1 MEEIRVD
8 CPAKINLFLEILGER
23 DDGYHEVTTVMQTI
37 GLYDRLFFRVKKS
50 GIDIYCNDSSVPTD
64 ERNLIFKVA
73 QLLLDE
79 TGVKRGVR
87 IEMEKGIPVA
97 SGLGGASSNAAATF
111 IALNHL
117 WNLGLSKDSLL
128 NLSRKVGTDIAFFIY
143 LAKDDFPA
151 FSGGTLLGKGR
162 GNELTRVFS
171 LPDSWMIL
179 VAPSFGV
186 STKRAYNSL
195 HLELTGE
202 KKDSKMVVD
211 ALKSGDLR
219 RISKFLFNR
228 FEEVVAE
235 KYPVIDGIKREL
247 VEEGATG
254 ALMTGSGPVV
264 FGFFLDGEKAKQI
277 AKRISSG
284 RKEERVYVTRTCTGE
299 LKSATMNFLV
309 EEETSGNY

>member
-8 CPAKINLFLEILGER
+8 CPAKINLFLDILGER

-37 GLYDRLFFRVKKS
+37 GLHDRLFFRVKKS
-50 GIDIYCNDSSVPTD
+50 GIEIYCNHSSVLTD
-64 ERNLIFKVA
+64 ESNLTFKVA

-79 TGVKRGVR
+79 TGIKRGVR
-87 IEMEKGIPVA
+87 IEIEKGIPVA

-117 WNLGLSKDSLL
+117 WNLGLSKESLL

-143 LAKDDFPA
+143 LAEDDFSA

-162 GNELTRVFS
+162 GNELTRICS

-179 VAPSFGV
+179 VAPSLAV
-186 STKRAYNSL
+186 STKWAYNSL
-195 HLELTGE
+195 HLGLTGG
-202 KKDSKMVVD
+202 KKDFKMVVD

-219 RISKFLFNR
+219 VISKSLFNR

-235 KYPVIDGIKREL
+235 KYPVIDRIKREL
-247 VEEGATG
+247 LEEGATG

-264 FGFFLDGEKAKQI
+264 FGLFLDGGKAKQI
-277 AKRISSG
+277 AKKISRG
-284 RKEERVYVTRTCTGE
+284 RKEERVCVTRTYTGE